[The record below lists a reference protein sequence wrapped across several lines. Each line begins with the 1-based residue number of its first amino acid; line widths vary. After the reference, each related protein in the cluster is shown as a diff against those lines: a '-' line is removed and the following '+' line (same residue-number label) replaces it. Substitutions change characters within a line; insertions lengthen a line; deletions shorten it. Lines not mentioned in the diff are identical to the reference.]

1 MVDSRFIK
9 SISQRF
15 DIETARHPNKLRRLR
30 WRITCSCALLTLL
43 IILGNLAFS
52 GDAIFQSRP
61 VTFSHA
67 SLANNCKQ
75 CHDASFQLPRRLLGS
90 TAALFIHSCEQC
102 HEQSLAD
109 HHGAPSDSSSIIDC
123 ASCHSEHRGLTS
135 LTNVS
140 DSQCVTC
147 HSDINANTDHHQSAF
162 ANSVKSIDSHPEI
175 ALLKH
180 WINSQPKSTHGVHQ
194 AATLAGNENGKF
206 VDASNIKFNHAVH
219 LHENGVLVPPD
230 HPEYGRFWR
239 ASGSSTTT
247 LDCASCHTPDAIGQG
262 MQPINYE
269 QHCASC
275 HQLSYSSLLAK
286 TPLANNKPLPHVDPE
301 LINGILRDRLINYR
315 KLQSNP
321 KIRDPNQIDDFGA
334 TRNPAKVP
342 LSEDT
347 QSDWD
352 WVEAHLP
359 NMQALLFAG
368 GKTAGQGDL
377 QNGCALCHTFDRH
390 QTTDRDNSIINW
402 SIRDS
407 NIADRWLVHSK
418 FPHDRHAQ
426 TSCVECHYTTA
437 AQNGETI
444 TARQSV
450 SGSDILIASI
460 KKCQS
465 CHTDER
471 NQTPAIARG
480 RCVHCHDYHNDH
492 TSGHKLILGN
502 Q

>member
-30 WRITCSCALLTLL
+30 WRITCSCGLLTLL

-109 HHGAPSDSSSIIDC
+109 HHGAPSDSSSITDC
-123 ASCHSEHRGLTS
+123 ASCHSEHRGQTS

-147 HSDINANTDHHQSAF
+147 HSDINANTDHHQSTF
-162 ANSVKSIDSHPEI
+162 ANSVNSIDSHPEI
-175 ALLKH
+175 TLLKH
-180 WINSQPKSTHGVHQ
+180 WINSQPARTHGVHQ

-219 LHENGVLVPPD
+219 LNQNGVLVPPD

-247 LDCASCHTPDAIGQG
+247 LDCASCHPPDAIGQG

-275 HQLSYSSLLAK
+275 HQLSYSSLLAR

-301 LINGILRDRLINYR
+301 LINGILRDRLIIIAR
-315 KLQSNP
+315 CKKTHRPRTQTTETTSARLAILP
-321 KIRDPNQIDDFGA
+321 KFLCRRIRNRTGIGLKHICQTCKRYCLPVARRQDKEICKMAVHYATPSIA
-334 TRNPAKVP
+334 TRPP
-342 LSEDT
+342 IGTILLST
-347 QSDWD
+347 G
-352 WVEAHLP
+352 A
-359 NMQALLFAG
+359 
-368 GKTAGQGDL
+368 
-377 QNGCALCHTFDRH
+377 
-390 QTTDRDNSIINW
+390 
-402 SIRDS
+402 
-407 NIADRWLVHSK
+407 
-418 FPHDRHAQ
+418 
-426 TSCVECHYTTA
+426 
-437 AQNGETI
+437 
-444 TARQSV
+444 
-450 SGSDILIASI
+450 SGIPI
-460 KKCQS
+460 
-465 CHTDER
+465 
-471 NQTPAIARG
+471 
-480 RCVHCHDYHNDH
+480 
-492 TSGHKLILGN
+492 
-502 Q
+502 

>member
-9 SISQRF
+9 SIAQRF

-30 WRITCSCALLTLL
+30 WRITCACALLTSL
-43 IILGNLAFS
+43 IIFGSLAFS
-52 GDAIFQSRP
+52 GDTVFQSRP

-67 SLANNCKQ
+67 SLANDCKQ

-90 TAALFIHSCEQC
+90 PAALFIHSCEQC
-102 HEQSLAD
+102 HEQRLAD
-109 HHGAPSDSSSIIDC
+109 HHGKPSDLSNITDC
-123 ASCHSEHRGLTS
+123 ASCHSEHRGQTS

-147 HSDINANTDHHQSAF
+147 HSDINATTDRHQSTF
-162 ANSVKSIDSHPEI
+162 ANSINSIDSHPEI
-175 ALLKH
+175 TLLKH
-180 WINSQPKSTHGVHQ
+180 WLNSQPANTHGVHQ
-194 AATLAGNENGKF
+194 SATLDGNKNSKF
-206 VDASNIKFNHAVH
+206 VDGSNIKFNHAVH
-219 LHENGVLVPPD
+219 LHEDGVLVPPD
-230 HPEYGRFWR
+230 HPEYGRP
-239 ASGSSTTT
+239 AANGSSTTT

-262 MQPINYE
+262 MQPINFT

-286 TPLANNKPLPHVDPE
+286 TPLANNKPLPHVGPE

-315 KLQSNP
+315 KSQHNPAIKDSNKP
-321 KIRDPNQIDDFGA
+321 DNFGA

-342 LSEDT
+342 LSEGA
-347 QSDWD
+347 QSDWN
-352 WVEAHLP
+352 WVESHLP

-377 QNGCALCHTFDRH
+377 QNGCALCHTFDSH
-390 QTTDRDNSIINW
+390 QSSEQNESIINW

-407 NIADRWLVHSK
+407 NIAGRWLVHAK
-418 FPHDRHAQ
+418 FPHGRHAQ
-426 TSCVECHYTTA
+426 TSCVECHYTNNNQT
-437 AQNGETI
+437 GHTV

-450 SGSDILIASI
+450 SGSDILIPSI

-465 CHTDER
+465 CHSDER
-471 NQTPAIARG
+471 ARTPAVARG

-492 TSGHKLILGN
+492 ASGHKLAPGS

>member
-30 WRITCSCALLTLL
+30 WRITCTCALLTLL
-43 IILGNLAFS
+43 IVFGNLAFS
-52 GDAIFQSRP
+52 GDAVFQSRP

-75 CHDASFQLPRRLLGS
+75 CHDASFQLPRRLLGN
-90 TAALFIHSCEQC
+90 TDALFIHGCQQC
-102 HEQSLAD
+102 HEQHMAD
-109 HHGAPSDSSSIIDC
+109 HHGEPSVSSNISDC
-123 ASCHSEHRGLTS
+123 ASCHSEHRGQTS

-147 HSDINANTDHHQSAF
+147 HSDINAQTDHHQSTF
-162 ANSVKSIDSHPEI
+162 ANSVNSIDSHPEI
-175 ALLKH
+175 ALLKQ
-180 WINSQPKSTHGVHQ
+180 WVDSQPESSHGVHLV
-194 AATLAGNENGKF
+194 AKLGGKENSKFTDAG
-206 VDASNIKFNHAVH
+206 NIKFNHAVH
-219 LHENGVLVPPD
+219 LLENGVLIPPD
-230 HPEYGRFWR
+230 HPDYARQG
-239 ASGSSTTT
+239 ASGSTTTT
-247 LDCASCHTPDAIGQG
+247 LDCASCHTPDDTGHG
-262 MQPINYE
+262 MQPIKYE

-275 HQLSYSSLLAK
+275 HQLSYSSLLVN
-286 TPLANNKPLPHVDPE
+286 TPLLSSKPLPHVDPE

-315 KLQSNP
+315 SRQNNPQAKDSNH
-321 KIRDPNQIDDFGA
+321 KDNFGA

-352 WVEAHLP
+352 WVESHLP
-359 NMQALLFAG
+359 NMQSLLFSG

-377 QNGCALCHTFDRH
+377 QNGCALCHTFDRRKA
-390 QTTDRDNSIINW
+390 TDTHESIINW
-402 SIRDS
+402 SIRAS
-407 NIADRWLVHSK
+407 NIANKWHAHAK
-418 FPHDRHAQ
+418 FPHNRHTQ
-426 TSCVECHYTTA
+426 TSCVDCHYTTD
-437 AQNGETI
+437 AQKGGTV

-450 SGSDILIASI
+450 RGGDILIPSI
-460 KKCQS
+460 KTCQS
-465 CHTDER
+465 CHTDESK
-471 NQTPAIARG
+471 QTPTIARG

-492 TSGHKLILGN
+492 ASGHKPTRGN

>member
-1 MVDSRFIK
+1 
-9 SISQRF
+9 
-15 DIETARHPNKLRRLR
+15 
-30 WRITCSCALLTLL
+30 
-43 IILGNLAFS
+43 
-52 GDAIFQSRP
+52 
-61 VTFSHA
+61 
-67 SLANNCKQ
+67 
-75 CHDASFQLPRRLLGS
+75 
-90 TAALFIHSCEQC
+90 
-102 HEQSLAD
+102 
-109 HHGAPSDSSSIIDC
+109 
-123 ASCHSEHRGLTS
+123 
-135 LTNVS
+135 
-140 DSQCVTC
+140 
-147 HSDINANTDHHQSAF
+147 
-162 ANSVKSIDSHPEI
+162 
-175 ALLKH
+175 
-180 WINSQPKSTHGVHQ
+180 
-194 AATLAGNENGKF
+194 
-206 VDASNIKFNHAVH
+206 
-219 LHENGVLVPPD
+219 
-230 HPEYGRFWR
+230 
-239 ASGSSTTT
+239 
-247 LDCASCHTPDAIGQG
+247 

-321 KIRDPNQIDDFGA
+321 TIRDPNQIDDFGA

-390 QTTDRDNSIINW
+390 QTTDKDNSI
-402 SIRDS
+402 
-407 NIADRWLVHSK
+407 
-418 FPHDRHAQ
+418 
-426 TSCVECHYTTA
+426 
-437 AQNGETI
+437 I

-450 SGSDILIASI
+450 NGSDILIASI

>member
-9 SISQRF
+9 SIARRF

-43 IILGNLAFS
+43 IFFGNLAFS
-52 GDAIFQSRP
+52 GDVVFQSRP

-90 TAALFIHSCEQC
+90 SDALFIHSCQQC
-102 HEQSLAD
+102 HEQRMAD
-109 HHGAPSDSSSIIDC
+109 HHGKPTDSSSIADC

-147 HSDINANTDHHQSAF
+147 HSDINAKTEHHQSAF
-162 ANSVKSIDSHPEI
+162 ANSVNSIDSHPEI
-175 ALLKH
+175 TLLKQ
-180 WINSQPKSTHGVHQ
+180 WVNSQPKHTHGAYQV
-194 AATLAGNENGKF
+194 AKLDGKETGRF
-206 VDASNIKFNHAVH
+206 IDASNIKFNHAVH
-219 LHENGVLVPPD
+219 LQEDGVLVPPD
-230 HPEYGRFWR
+230 HPDYGRQL
-239 ASGSSTTT
+239 ANGLSTTT

-269 QHCASC
+269 QHCANC
-275 HQLSYSSLLAK
+275 HQLSYSTLLAN
-286 TPLANNKPLPHVDPE
+286 TPLARNKPLPHVDPE

-315 KLQSNP
+315 KLQNNP
-321 KIRDPNQIDDFGA
+321 TIKDPNQIDDFGA

-342 LSEDT
+342 LSDDP
-347 QSDWD
+347 QSNWN
-352 WVEAHLP
+352 WMESHLP
-359 NMQALLFAG
+359 NIQSLLFAG

-377 QNGCALCHTFDRH
+377 QNGCALCHTFEWH
-390 QTTDRDNSIINW
+390 GNTDTSDSGINW
-402 SIRDS
+402 SIRAS
-407 NIADRWLVHSK
+407 NIPDKWLVHSK

-426 TSCVECHYTTA
+426 TSCVECHYTTGTE
-437 AQNGETI
+437 NGDTI
-444 TARQSV
+444 TAKQSV
-450 SGSDILIASI
+450 SGTDILIAPI

-465 CHTDER
+465 CHTDAR

-492 TSGHKLILGN
+492 TSGHKPILGN
-502 Q
+502 P

>member
-43 IILGNLAFS
+43 TIVGNLAFS
-52 GDAIFQSRP
+52 GDAVFQSRP

-75 CHDASFQLPRRLLGS
+75 CHDTSFQLPRRLLGS
-90 TAALFIHSCEQC
+90 DDGLFIHSCQQC
-102 HEQSLAD
+102 HEQRMAD
-109 HHGAPSDSSSIIDC
+109 HHGAPSDSSNITDC
-123 ASCHSEHRGLTS
+123 ASCHSEHRGQTS

-140 DSQCVTC
+140 DSQCTTC
-147 HSDINANTDHHQSAF
+147 HSDINAHTDHHRSTF
-162 ANSVKSIDSHPEI
+162 ANSVESIDSHPEI
-175 ALLKH
+175 ALLRE
-180 WINSQPKSTHGVHQ
+180 WVNSKPQSDHGVHQ
-194 AATLAGNENGKF
+194 VATLGSEDSTKL

-230 HPEYGRFWR
+230 HPDYGRQ
-239 ASGSSTTT
+239 GVNSSTTTT
-247 LDCASCHTPDAIGQG
+247 LDCASCHTPDATGRG
-262 MQPINYE
+262 MQPIKYE

-275 HQLSYSSLLAK
+275 HQLSYSSLLAN
-286 TPLANNKPLPHVDPE
+286 TPVASNKPLPHVEPE
-301 LINGILRDRLINYR
+301 LINGILRDRLINFR
-315 KLQSNP
+315 TMQNNSPAK
-321 KIRDPNQIDDFGA
+321 DDFGA
-334 TRNPAKVP
+334 TRNPAKTP
-342 LSEDT
+342 QPQRT

-352 WVEAHLP
+352 WVESHLP

-377 QNGCALCHTFDRH
+377 QNGCALCHTFDR
-390 QTTDRDNSIINW
+390 QQARDTRGSFLNW
-402 SIRDS
+402 SIRPS
-407 NIADRWLVHSK
+407 NIPDKWLSHAK
-418 FPHDRHAQ
+418 FPHDRH
-426 TSCVECHYTTA
+426 TLNNCVDCHYTSGTQSDDPVPA
-437 AQNGETI
+437 T
-444 TARQSV
+444 QSV
-450 SGSDILIASI
+450 RGDDILISSI

-471 NQTPAIARG
+471 KQTPAIARG
-480 RCVHCHDYHNDH
+480 RCVHCHDYHQDH
-492 TSGHKLILGN
+492 VSRSKLIQGN